1 MSFCVTV
8 LVLGF
13 LWSGCGHV
21 ESPPLPLHALT
32 EGIRAS
38 SGLPNV
44 VVNRFKDLRPGAQS
58 NQVGTLYRESRG
70 SESGFAGK
78 ALLLPSPDLVGTAV
92 AGAFARGLAAR
103 GFSVIDQTDIEFVP
117 GVQGAASL
125 RVGVQTILAGD
136 VLQFWETT
144 ACAGAQGAFPCYQWQ
159 TGATVTILLRIHEP
173 TSGRTVWEKEYATQG
188 RWMTVRPGGGGY
200 PYAPPTHHLANL
212 LMKVVREAVS
222 SWDLVEH
229 LGGLE

>member
-1 MSFCVTV
+1 MN
-8 LVLGF
+8 
-13 LWSGCGHV
+13 
-21 ESPPLPLHALT
+21 PA
-32 EGIRAS
+32 
-38 SGLPNV
+38 
-44 VVNRFKDLRPGAQS
+44 
-58 NQVGTLYRESRG
+58 SRG
-70 SESGFAGK
+70 RLFSRHLPTWWGR
-78 ALLLPSPDLVGTAV
+78 LLPGLS
-92 AGAFARGLAAR
+92 ARGLAAR

-159 TGATVTILLRIHEP
+159 TGATVTILPPHSSANIRENGVGEGVCD
-173 TSGRTVWEKEYATQG
+173 SGEVR
-188 RWMTVRPGGGGY
+188 MTVRPGGGGY
-200 PYAPPTHHLANL
+200 PCAPPKPHHLANL